1 MSSFK
6 KFGAIKI
13 LEDFIK
19 NSNMTTK
26 KPNKKMSIKLSGIF
40 TKKSE
45 STKSKMNLKKIW
57 LKRTDLS
64 YIILFK

>member
-19 NSNMTTK
+19 NSNITTK
-26 KPNKKMSIKLSGIF
+26 KPNKKMSIKLLGIF

-45 STKSKMNLKKIW
+45 STKSKMNLKKI
-57 LKRTDLS
+57 
-64 YIILFK
+64 